1 MPKAPPVLKEQRRFR
16 RASPDRVAPAHD
28 RRDDRSS
35 LRSGQPGD
43 ADADLKEQGRQGDRR
58 QYVSTVHG
66 RRQDRQAGVLS
77 RAAASS
83 AAPSRSP
90 RLAA

>member
-1 MPKAPPVLKEQRRFR
+1 MPKAPPVPKEQRRFR
-16 RASPDRVAPAHD
+16 RACPDGVDAARD
-28 RRDDRSS
+28 RGDDRSG
-35 LRSGQPGD
+35 LQPGE
-43 ADADLKEQGRQGDRR
+43 ADPDLNEQGRQGDRR
-58 QYVSTVHG
+58 QNVSTVHG
-66 RRQDRQAGVLS
+66 KQRDRQADALS

>member
-16 RASPDRVAPAHD
+16 GAGPDRLDAAHD
-28 RRDDRSS
+28 RRDDRSA
-35 LRSGQPGD
+35 LRSGQSGD
-43 ADADLKEQGRQGDRR
+43 ADANLNEQGRQGDRR
-58 QYVSTVHG
+58 QNVSTVHG
-66 RRQDRQAGVLS
+66 KQRDRQAGALS

>member
-16 RASPDRVAPAHD
+16 GAGPGGLDAAHD
-28 RRDDRSS
+28 RRDDRSG
-35 LRSGQPGD
+35 LQPGE

-58 QYVSTVHG
+58 QNVSTVHG
-66 RRQDRQAGVLS
+66 KPRDRQADALS